1 LEEGVVH
8 PTKEHEDGSVQ
19 LVVVGVGADV
29 AVVVH
34 VLQVPLWVGGRE
46 GRREESVWLPTRPFP
61 LPSSPS
67 IALEKTSNMNTHTDT
82 QDETGR
88 EGGRT

>member
-1 LEEGVVH
+1 MEEGVVH
-8 PTKEHEDGSVQ
+8 PAEKHEDGAVQ

-46 GRREESVWLPTRPFP
+46 GS
-61 LPSSPS
+61 
-67 IALEKTSNMNTHTDT
+67 K
-82 QDETGR
+82 
-88 EGGRT
+88 EG